1 MARTRPLSRVNAT
14 LRLGTPVCVLAAELY
29 ELVTIDAG
37 VRGHQYAWR
46 RSVAA
51 RAIATAATPRPALA
65 RRHPATAQP
74 SAGGSGAASSG
85 DLAAGGVEAI
95 RLTLSGW
102 SVRVHQNPSQL
113 PLWKL
118 LRRGCSRLRCALWP
132 SEVTASASTRH
143 RR

>member
-1 MARTRPLSRVNAT
+1 VNAT

-37 VRGHQYAWR
+37 VRGHQYASR

-74 SAGGSGAASSG
+74 SAGVRAPHR
-85 DLAAGGVEAI
+85 VAI
-95 RLTLSGW
+95 SLLVVSK
-102 SVRVHQNPSQL
+102 PS
-113 PLWKL
+113 
-118 LRRGCSRLRCALWP
+118 A
-132 SEVTASASTRH
+132 
-143 RR
+143 